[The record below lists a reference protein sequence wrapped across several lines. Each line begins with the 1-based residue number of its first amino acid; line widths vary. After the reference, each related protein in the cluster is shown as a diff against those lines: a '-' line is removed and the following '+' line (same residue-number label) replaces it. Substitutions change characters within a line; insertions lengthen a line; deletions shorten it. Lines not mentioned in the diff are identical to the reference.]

1 MAHKECTLLRIVIF
15 SEFITFIKFFYTSDR
30 RTKMVSHHCVVFVLI
45 LHISNSFSSLHCGF
59 EAWSS
64 DTLKCQTIGAH
75 KNYITQGSNSL
86 SMLNQYDW
94 SGIKT
99 LILKDAKIA
108 DIEPNLFA
116 HASSLINLDLS
127 GNKELIIPDDA
138 FNHMRNL
145 QTLNISGLQVNF
157 QRISNLRNLRNL
169 CISHSGMTTND
180 PQFVAMMN
188 ALTNLEVIDLSNNLL
203 IDFTILHIG
212 RSLRTIDASNCEVI
226 LADGCFANASNLK
239 TLLLSP
245 SAVKTVPENTFYGT
259 TIEHVNLAD
268 NYINE
273 DTLPS
278 LTPSMKYV
286 YLDRNQID
294 GIYKPWKL
302 YNVRILDLSQNR
314 IAYLFPQLFWQT
326 IHLIDLNLSDNRLSS
341 LSSQL
346 FSRITTL
353 QILNLSNNRLT
364 QLPDALLNEN
374 RDLNVLLLRGNKLKT
389 LSPNLL
395 QNIIDLTTLGLSN
408 NLIERLPSQLYLHLQ
423 KLQKLDLNMN
433 PLSEFPAK
441 ILQLQSL
448 RELGIICG
456 RLANLPE
463 DFSSL
468 VRMNTQLEIALHG
481 NPWRCGCLSRVTD
494 ALENNRYAQDD
505 FNSGTYPSCFAGIIP
520 SSQCSDEP
528 LSEEEVQQ
536 WQQALAVSGAGC

>member
-1 MAHKECTLLRIVIF
+1 
-15 SEFITFIKFFYTSDR
+15 
-30 RTKMVSHHCVVFVLI
+30 MVSHNCVVFVLI
-45 LHISNSFSSLHCGF
+45 LQVLSGFSSLHCGF

-64 DTLKCQTIGAH
+64 DTLKCQPIGAH
-75 KNYITQGSNSL
+75 KNYITPGSDSL
-86 SMLNQYDW
+86 SALNQFDW
-94 SGIKT
+94 SQIKT

-108 DIEPNLFA
+108 DITPNLFA
-116 HASSLINLDLS
+116 RASYLINLDLS
-127 GNKELIIPDDA
+127 GNKELVIPDGA

-169 CISHSGMTTND
+169 CISHSGMTTDD

-188 ALTNLEVIDLSNNLL
+188 ALTNLEVIDLSNNVL
-203 IDFTILHIG
+203 IDFTVLNIG
-212 RSLRTIDASNCEVI
+212 RSLRTIDASNCEVV
-226 LADGCFANASNLK
+226 LADGCFANAFSLK

-245 SAVKTVPENTFYGT
+245 SAVKIVPENTFYGT

-273 DTLPS
+273 HTLPS

-294 GIYKPWKL
+294 MINKPWNL

-314 IAYLFPQLFWQT
+314 ITYLFPQLFWQT

-341 LSSQL
+341 LNNQI

-364 QLPDALLNEN
+364 ELPEGLLNEN
-374 RDLNVLLLRGNKLKT
+374 RDLNVLLLRGNKLKA

-395 QNIIDLTTLGLSN
+395 QNVIDLTTLGLSN
-408 NLIERLPSQLYLHLQ
+408 NLIERLPSQLYLHLV
-423 KLQKLDLNMN
+423 KLQKVDLNKN
-433 PLSEFPAK
+433 PISEFPAK
-441 ILQLQSL
+441 ILNLRSL
-448 RELGIICG
+448 RELSIICG
-456 RLANLPE
+456 RLTNLPE
-463 DFSSL
+463 DFSPL

-481 NPWRCGCLSRVTD
+481 NPWRCGCLSGVTE

-505 FNSGTYPSCFAGIIP
+505 FNSGTYPSCFAGNTL
-520 SSQCSDEP
+520 SSQCGDQP
-528 LSEEEVQQ
+528 LSEEEVQE
-536 WQQALAVSGAGC
+536 WQQVLAVSGAGCTTQP